1 MEMTME
7 IFVALAPAIVS
18 AVAGFFIEVVPAL
31 RKWFES
37 VLQNESTT
45 SWLIDLT
52 HSVTLL
58 GASVAGYLG
67 AKEDSTSTVVVG
79 CVWFVAFAA
88 ISFKLSRL
96 LEELKVRNTEREFK
110 DRHRKMAGAVRSI
123 VRDEVGKVMWDT
135 GETPDA

>member
-1 MEMTME
+1 MEQTMS
-7 IFVALAPAIVS
+7 IFVALAPAI
-18 AVAGFFIEVVPAL
+18 AVALAGFFIEVVPAL

-45 SWLIDLT
+45 AWLIDLT

-67 AKEDSTSTVVVG
+67 AKEGSTATVVVG
-79 CVWFVAFAA
+79 FVWFVAFAA
-88 ISFKLSRL
+88 ISFKLSKW
-96 LEELKVRNTEREFK
+96 LEELKKRNTEREFK

-123 VRDEVGKVMWDT
+123 VRDEVGKVMRDT
-135 GETPDA
+135 GDSTGA